1 MRWLRNLWYA
11 RMRRIDM
18 KVLWPACVRYS
29 TSMEQARATFT
40 DHALND
46 KAWTVLGPD
55 AVKAI
60 IDGLVGE
67 KR

>member
-1 MRWLRNLWYA
+1 
-11 RMRRIDM
+11 M

-40 DHALND
+40 AHAMHD
-46 KAWTVLGPD
+46 PAWITLGPD

-60 IDGLVGE
+60 IDELME
-67 KR
+67 DNKR